1 MRLEWEAGM
10 RRIYAALLG
19 AIVCAAAMSTPAA
32 AQDVYPSKSINLIVP
47 FAAGGTSDVIA
58 RLAADEIGRVLSQ
71 RLVIEN
77 IGGAGGSIALAR
89 AARAEP
95 DGYTLVIGNTGTHAA
110 SYFLQKSLQY
120 KPDSFAPIGLIA
132 KTSPVLAVKTGFPAK
147 TLAEFV
153 AYAKANP
160 GKVSLGHAGV
170 GSSNYLI
177 CRSFIM
183 ASGVEVNLVSYRGA
197 APALND
203 LMAGHI
209 DGACDSATS
218 VANAILA
225 GKVIGLAVGSTAR
238 LPNVPDMPTS
248 IEAGTPG
255 FQAEGWNALF
265 APAGTPPA
273 VITKLN
279 EALRVAVYADT
290 VKKRLLDLSSVPA
303 SGEELE
309 ADYTGKLV
317 LREIEKYRKLL
328 AE

>member
-1 MRLEWEAGM
+1 MKSWKL
-10 RRIYAALLG
+10 ALASAFLVT
-19 AIVCAAAMSTPAA
+19 ASAQ
-32 AQDVYPSKSINLIVP
+32 AQDTYPSKSINLIVP

-58 RLAADEIGRVLSQ
+58 RLAADEAGRVLGQ
-71 RLVIEN
+71 RFVIEN
-77 IGGAGGSIALAR
+77 VGGAGGAIALGR
-89 AARAEP
+89 AARATP
-95 DGYTLVIGNTGTHAA
+95 DGYTLIIGNTGTHAA
-110 SYFLQKSLQY
+110 SYFLQKNLQY
-120 KPDSFAPIGLIA
+120 APDSFAPVGLIA
-132 KTSPVLAVKTGFPAK
+132 KTAPVLAIKTGFPAK

-177 CRSFIM
+177 CRSFIR

-203 LMAGHI
+203 LIAGHI

-218 VANAILA
+218 VSSAILA

-238 LPNVPDMPTS
+238 LPNVPGMPTS

-265 APAGTPPA
+265 APAGTPAPIIA
-273 VITKLN
+273 RLN
-279 EALRVAVYADT
+279 GALRTAVASDT
-290 VKKRLLDLSSVPA
+290 VKQRLLDLSSVPA

-309 ADYTGKLV
+309 SAFLGALV
-317 LREIEKYRKLL
+317 LREVEKYKVLL
-328 AE
+328 ADVLQEK

>member
-1 MRLEWEAGM
+1 MKVAANLALATWAGLSM
-10 RRIYAALLG
+10 LSSA
-19 AIVCAAAMSTPAA
+19 V
-32 AQDVYPSKSINLIVP
+32 AQDAYPSHVINLIVP
-47 FAAGGTSDVIA
+47 FAPGGTSDVIA
-58 RLAADEIGRVLSQ
+58 RLAAEEIGRSIGQ

-77 IGGAGGSIALAR
+77 VGGAGGAIALSR
-89 AARAEP
+89 TARAEP

-110 SYFLQKSLQY
+110 SYFLQKNLQY
-120 KPDSFAPIGLIA
+120 TPQSFAPVGMIA
-132 KTSPVLAVKTGFPAK
+132 KTSPVLAVKKDFPAK

-153 AYAKANP
+153 AYAKQNP
-160 GKVSLGHAGV
+160 GQVSLGHAGV

-183 ASGVEVNLVSYRGA
+183 AAGVEVNLVSYRGA

-218 VANAILA
+218 VSGAILA

-265 APAGTPPA
+265 APAGTPDA
-273 VITKLN
+273 IISKLN
-279 EALRVAVYADT
+279 VALRDAASSDFMQ
-290 VKKRLLDLSSVPA
+290 KRLSDLSSVPA
-303 SGEELE
+303 KGEELTP
-309 ADYTGKLV
+309 DYTGKLV
-317 LREIEKYRKLL
+317 LREIEKYRRLL

>member
-1 MRLEWEAGM
+1 MKMIFQALAAGCAF
-10 RRIYAALLG
+10 IAG
-19 AIVCAAAMSTPAA
+19 SAIAPAT
-32 AQDVYPSKSINLIVP
+32 AQDAYPSRAINLIVP

-58 RLAADEIGRVLSQ
+58 RLAADEISRVIGQ

-77 IGGAGGSIALAR
+77 VGGAGGSIALSR
-89 AARAEP
+89 AARATP

-110 SYFLQKSLQY
+110 SYFLQKNLQY
-120 KPDSFAPIGLIA
+120 APDSFAPVGMIA
-132 KTSPVLAVKTGFPAK
+132 KTSPVLAVKKDFPAK

-153 AYAKANP
+153 AYAKSNP

-183 ASGVEVNLVSYRGA
+183 AAGVDVNLVSYRGA

-218 VANAILA
+218 VSSAILA

-265 APAGTPPA
+265 APKGTPA
-273 VITKLN
+273 DIIAKLN
-279 EALRVAVYADT
+279 AALRGAAGSDFMQ
-290 VKKRLLDLSSVPA
+290 KRLLDLSSVPA
-303 SGEELE
+303 RGEELDP
-309 ADYTGKLV
+309 DYTGKLV
-317 LREIEKYRKLL
+317 LREVEKYRKLL

>member
-1 MRLEWEAGM
+1 MKKKAAVLVGLFAFMAG
-10 RRIYAALLG
+10 A
-19 AIVCAAAMSTPAA
+19 SH
-32 AQDVYPSKSINLIVP
+32 AQDAYPSKSINLIVP

-58 RLAADEIGRVLSQ
+58 RLAADEAGRVIGQ
-71 RLVIEN
+71 RFVIEN
-77 IGGAGGSIALAR
+77 VGGAGGAIALAR
-89 AARAEP
+89 AARATP
-95 DGYTLVIGNTGTHAA
+95 DGYTLIIGNTGTHAA
-110 SYFLQKSLQY
+110 SYFLQKNLQY
-120 KPDSFAPIGLIA
+120 APESFAPVGLIA

-203 LMAGHI
+203 LIAGHI

-218 VANAILA
+218 VSGAILA
-225 GKVIGLAVGSTAR
+225 NKVIGLAVGSTKR

-265 APAGTPPA
+265 APAGTPQPIIA
-273 VITKLN
+273 RLN
-279 EALRVAVYADT
+279 EALRTAVASDT
-290 VKKRLLDLSSVPA
+290 VKQRLLDLSSVPA

-309 ADYTGKLV
+309 PAYVGALV
-317 LREIEKYRKLL
+317 LREVEKYRKLL
-328 AE
+328 ADVTPEK